1 MIKNII
7 LDVGGILFDD
17 SKKHMENI
25 LNKNCDLIYKIAYG
39 KGFKECLLGQKTVQ
53 EHIDSLVTVT
63 DYEDIKYILAKEN
76 LEKSYPLMTKN
87 FEYIRSL
94 KYKGYKLYLL
104 TNITEDSY
112 NYINDVI
119 DINKIFEGGIFSY
132 QEHLVKPNPDIY
144 KLIIDRFKLNKEET
158 IFFDDKEVNI
168 TAAYNE
174 GIKSIVFNSINDIKS
189 NLN

>member
-17 SKKHMENI
+17 SKKHIENI

-39 KGFKECLLGQKTVQ
+39 KGFKECLIKQKTVQ

-94 KYKGYKLYLL
+94 KYKGYKLYTFVQISYFFLKFSLANLL
-104 TNITEDSY
+104 LLPVIPLPSCCLNHNI
-112 NYINDVI
+112 
-119 DINKIFEGGIFSY
+119 
-132 QEHLVKPNPDIY
+132 H
-144 KLIIDRFKLNKEET
+144 
-158 IFFDDKEVNI
+158 
-168 TAAYNE
+168 
-174 GIKSIVFNSINDIKS
+174 
-189 NLN
+189 